1 MTKTRMMKT
10 DPKKIR
16 VNAEVSTRRK
26 SFGSQR
32 SEGIMMMAEG
42 GKDHLVLFSLYY
54 DHV

>member
-1 MTKTRMMKT
+1 MTKIYKMKT

-16 VNAEVSTRRK
+16 VNVEVITRRK

-32 SEGIMMMAEG
+32 SGGIMMMTEG
-42 GKDHLVLFSLYY
+42 GKDYLVIYNLYY

>member
-1 MTKTRMMKT
+1 MTKTYKMKI

-16 VNAEVSTRRK
+16 VNTEAIIRRK

-32 SEGIMMMAEG
+32 SGGIMMMTEG
-42 GKDHLVLFSLYY
+42 GKDYLVLYNLY